1 MLFPIGHEDL
11 RGRRWPVVTI
21 VIIALNV
28 VIFLGTHWKMDE
40 EASRLAEIKVN
51 ILLVAAA
58 HPDIQLTPSQQR
70 IVDVVRSQNP
80 ALFDEIK
87 NEKPENSFDEEQ
99 RSEDTEQAQIV
110 AADLGKQ
117 LDGMEKDSITENYT
131 YIPYKASAIS
141 LITANFLHAGWLHLI
156 GNMWFLWLAG
166 TVLEDAWGRP
176 IYAVFYMVAG
186 VVALLVQGAAMQHS
200 IGGVLGASGAI
211 AGAMG
216 AFLVRFPKTKI
227 KFLFTLFFGF
237 RFLRWK
243 FLAPAYAMLPL
254 WLGEQV
260 LSAFVPGMGG
270 VAYWAHIGGFGFG
283 MIVAVALK
291 YSGAEHRVNQ
301 AIEDKVSWSAD
312 PRIEKAS
319 DAIEQNQVDA
329 AIGLLKSLVAE
340 QPESHEAHDL
350 LMQAYM
356 RKQDSVSAQ
365 AEAAALCKI
374 NLKAREMDLAL
385 GNYEAYC
392 NLGGAKFPT
401 TEWMALCRH
410 LEGKQIWQRAA
421 LEYEKI
427 AAAYKGEKPS
437 IYALISAGRINLKQL
452 GNTTEAARLYREVKD
467 SPVPHHEWEDAIRKG
482 LAECGAD
489 VPAPAAN
496 GAVPT
501 AMASKPATPS
511 TTGAGTVNATNAILN
526 SSAVDIRALVDK

>member
-11 RGRRWPVVTI
+11 RGRRWPVITI

-28 VIFLGTHWKMDE
+28 VVFLGTHWKMDE
-40 EASRLAEIKVN
+40 ENSKIAQATWDTVQLA
-51 ILLVAAA
+51 AT
-58 HPDIQLTPSQQR
+58 HPDVQLTPSQQK
-70 IVDVVRSQNP
+70 IVDVFRRRYP
-80 ALFDEIK
+80 AVIDDIK
-87 NEKPENSFDEEQ
+87 SEKGDVESGLDEEQ
-99 RSEDTEQAQIV
+99 KAAVAEQAQI
-110 AADLGKQ
+110 AATDLGKQ
-117 LDGMEKDSITENYT
+117 LDELERDSIVKNYEYYPDNT
-131 YIPYKASAIS
+131 NAIS
-141 LITANFLHAGWLHLI
+141 LITASFLHAGWLHLI

-176 IYAVFYMVAG
+176 IYAVFYLVAG

-216 AFLVRFPKTKI
+216 AFLVRFPKTRI

-291 YSGAEHRVNQ
+291 YSGVEHNVNQ
-301 AIEDKVSWSAD
+301 TIEAKVSWSAD
-312 PRIEKAS
+312 PRVEKANEAL
-319 DAIEQNQVDA
+319 DQNQIDV
-329 AIGLLKSLVAE
+329 AIGLLNSLVAE
-340 QPESHEAHDL
+340 QPESVEAHTTL
-350 LMQAYM
+350 LQAYL

-365 AEAAALCKI
+365 GEAAALCKI
-374 NLKAREMDLAL
+374 NLKAREMDLAF
-385 GNYEAYC
+385 GNYEEYT
-392 NLGGAKFPT
+392 NIGGTKFPS

-410 LEGKQIWQRAA
+410 LEGKQNWQRAA
-421 LEYEKI
+421 AEYEKI
-427 AAAYKGEKPS
+427 ATAYKGEKPS
-437 IYALISAGRINLKQL
+437 VYALISAGRINLKQL
-452 GNTTEAARLYREVKD
+452 GNTAEASRLYREVQN

-482 LAECGAD
+482 LSECGAEAS
-489 VPAPAAN
+489 APVMA
-496 GAVPT
+496 GASPI
-501 AMASKPATPS
+501 AKP
-511 TTGAGTVNATNAILN
+511 N
-526 SSAVDIRALVDK
+526 